1 MSLHSSSFNSSLIC
15 FAFASGEI
23 NRKRKQSVLI
33 NVGYEKRQKQFTLSS
48 LLSSWTTLIITAI
61 IAGY

>member
-33 NVGYEKRQKQFTLSS
+33 NVGEKQQKQLIASS
-48 LLSSWTTLIITAI
+48 LLLLSWATLIITAI